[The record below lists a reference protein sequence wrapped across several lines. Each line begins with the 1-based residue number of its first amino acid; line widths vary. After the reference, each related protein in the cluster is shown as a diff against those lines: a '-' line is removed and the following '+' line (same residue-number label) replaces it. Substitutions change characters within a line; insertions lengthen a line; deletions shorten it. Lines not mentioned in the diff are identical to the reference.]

1 MWALSFILLCES
13 PDKSGLM
20 GGIPAMYNSA
30 PYILFLDTSNP
41 GTSTR
46 LSLHCQVLGR
56 TEDKL
61 SRSLTIRRIQI
72 LLSSACRAFTSLL
85 FNRLWTL
92 FNNHPLVRL
101 QLLASTSTHIPSST
115 PSMRFWC
122 YRGASPDDKRDA
134 DVTLREAMERFSD
147 ELRSAKVE
155 DLVSM
160 WASMI
165 LRVGCH
171 SDVEQ

>member
-1 MWALSFILLCES
+1 
-13 PDKSGLM
+13 
-20 GGIPAMYNSA
+20 
-30 PYILFLDTSNP
+30 
-41 GTSTR
+41 
-46 LSLHCQVLGR
+46 
-56 TEDKL
+56 
-61 SRSLTIRRIQI
+61 
-72 LLSSACRAFTSLL
+72 
-85 FNRLWTL
+85 
-92 FNNHPLVRL
+92 
-101 QLLASTSTHIPSST
+101 
-115 PSMRFWC
+115 MRFWC